1 MTSIYVI
8 TATFSFSKGFITKKD
23 CSLSQNIKV
32 ELETVQEELS
42 STRKDKFML
51 QAKVGELR
59 NSMKTVLL
67 QNQQLKQDF
76 KQTRLRKVR
85 HHIFLCEKL
94 CFVTVLVFFLKLS
107 SLSTLKFW
115 GNH

>member
-1 MTSIYVI
+1 MSHVSVFLNAQDHIHVQKEKITVIY
-8 TATFSFSKGFITKKD
+8 ASFKPFTGKIKCLT
-23 CSLSQNIKV
+23 QNIKV
-32 ELETVQEELS
+32 ELESVQEELS

-76 KQTRLRKVR
+76 KQSRLRKVKQLFVPWTVVLCDVFSA
-85 HHIFLCEKL
+85 FL
-94 CFVTVLVFFLKLS
+94 
-107 SLSTLKFW
+107 
-115 GNH
+115 